1 MLGGIMMIMA
11 TQDFTAPSVPT
22 NLTATNITATTFTLN
37 WTGSTDSGGS
47 GLQRYIV
54 YKNSV
59 AQTYIDK
66 TITSYDAIVA
76 NGSYNIWQVSA
87 QDYSNNESELST
99 SLGVTMLDTE
109 VPTEPTGISYS
120 FPSNTELYLYWNA
133 STDNVAI
140 LRYRVYKDGS
150 WFKNVTD
157 TSYTFTGLTAGT
169 TSNWA
174 VQAEDTSHNLSTY
187 NNDTAV
193 TQPGGQ

>member
-1 MLGGIMMIMA
+1 MMIMA

-22 NLTATNITATTFTLN
+22 NLAATNITATTFTLS
-37 WTGSTDSGGS
+37 WTGSTDTGGS

-54 YKNSV
+54 YKNGNLLANV
-59 AQTYIDK
+59 YNVTTYNAVV
-66 TITSYDAIVA
+66 S

-109 VPTEPTGISYS
+109 VPTEPTGIGYS

-150 WFKNVTD
+150 WIKNVTG
-157 TSYTFTGLTAGT
+157 TSYTFTGLTAGI

-174 VQAEDTSHNLSTY
+174 VQAEDTSYNLSTY
-187 NNDTAV
+187 NNDTAI

>member
-22 NLTATNITATTFTLN
+22 NLTATNITATTFTLS
-37 WTGSTDSGGS
+37 WTGSTDTGGS

-54 YKNSV
+54 YKNGNLLANV
-59 AQTYIDK
+59 YNVTTYNAVV
-66 TITSYDAIVA
+66 S

>member
-22 NLTATNITATTFTLN
+22 NLAATNITATTFTLS
-37 WTGSTDSGGS
+37 WTGSTDTGGS

-54 YKNSV
+54 YKNGNLLANV
-59 AQTYIDK
+59 YNVTTYNAVV
-66 TITSYDAIVA
+66 S

-109 VPTEPTGISYS
+109 VPTEPTGIGYS

-150 WFKNVTD
+150 WIKNVTG
-157 TSYTFTGLTAGT
+157 TSYTFTGLTAGI

-174 VQAEDTSHNLSTY
+174 VQAEDTSYNLSTY
-187 NNDTAV
+187 NNDTAI